1 MVVVVSG
8 SRTLAQ
14 PPKILH
20 GVAWHSVVLPTLA
33 QPPTPKFTAAG
44 KLKQDIDQH
53 RPRFQLSIS
62 LFCRMNHCI
71 LSALP
76 WQNISES
83 EKMWRENYREL
94 K

>member
-1 MVVVVSG
+1 MGCEEAEVWSWLSAG
-8 SRTLAQ
+8 HEPWHN

-62 LFCRMNHCI
+62 LFSRMNHCI

-76 WQNISES
+76 
-83 EKMWRENYREL
+83 
-94 K
+94 